1 MDRDPKQPRSRSH
14 NNNNSSNSRDAYND
28 YHSSNHSTHSSSH
41 SRSSHDR
48 MARRQQRYYD
58 DDDFSVA
65 PSMDQDVKSVV
76 SVSFDD
82 VYQRGRKLGLG
93 AFAVVFVGTHRPTGA
108 EYAVKQIDR
117 ETMVW
122 GDRDALQDEIANLKL
137 AREGPNIVQLYEV
150 YEERAFCYLIMELM
164 QGGELLEYII
174 EKKTFTES
182 EARTSTRCVLNA
194 LAYMHDKRVA
204 HRDIKPEN
212 LLLTKQKDLNT
223 VKLADFSFAMYVKRK
238 NECRTLCGTPGY
250 LAPEMLER
258 FPAYDVKCDVWSTG
272 CLLFLLIGGYL
283 PFDDEDDEVIFD
295 LTRDGYFEFRPEFFN
310 GVSSGAKELITRMLT
325 VNPKKRISASNAL
338 KSDWIVRGDAAVEER
353 QLNVKKLQNLIEGK
367 RKLRAGIATLIT
379 ANRVKQLNDGFSEYL
394 EKKKEQN
401 AENKIAKRKE
411 QKREERFV
419 EDSLTGQPFE
429 DFYEIGEEL
438 GEGGYAF
445 VYRCTHKRT
454 EKTYAVKEVVISKM
468 EWW

>member
-1 MDRDPKQPRSRSH
+1 MDRNPKQPRSRSH
-14 NNNNSSNSRDAYND
+14 NTTISGGRDWNNNGTPDNNNSS
-28 YHSSNHSTHSSSH
+28 SNH

-48 MARRQQRYYD
+48 MARRQQRYD

-117 ETMVW
+117 STMVW

-182 EARTSTRCVLNA
+182 EARTATRCVLSA

-310 GVSSGAKELITRMLT
+310 GVSTGAKELITRMLT
-325 VNPKKRISASNAL
+325 VNPKKRISAQKAL
-338 KSDWIVRGDAAVEER
+338 QSDWIVKGDAAVEER

-367 RKLRAGIATLIT
+367 RKLRAGIATVR
-379 ANRVKQLNDGFSEYL
+379 ASMNEFDYS
-394 EKKKEQN
+394 
-401 AENKIAKRKE
+401 
-411 QKREERFV
+411 
-419 EDSLTGQPFE
+419 
-429 DFYEIGEEL
+429 FYYFGAAMDAL
-438 GEGGYAF
+438 GGCIF
-445 VYRCTHKRT
+445 
-454 EKTYAVKEVVISKM
+454 
-468 EWW
+468 